1 MNFYLFH
8 LYLSWQSV
16 VDKIIYIRKH
26 KPIIKNVLF
35 CLVFISLFHGTTVAN
50 PSKDITIGNQSLQ
63 LEFDLQSGVV
73 KHWRLSR
80 DNTTQDQVKD
90 LAAPAGTMFALRGK
104 LWGKSLRE
112 WQSIAGG
119 WKILEHHTDEISIFL
134 RHTDL
139 PFTIKKSWRLV
150 DHPWRVD
157 FDLSLIPHEQD
168 QNNDD
173 GIRLHIGPGVGEIPA
188 QGLGV
193 GQGIYAFTELVY
205 RDDQGVHTIRFADN
219 QKVKS
224 FASKDAGPTDWFGLQ
239 SRYFALV
246 LAPVNGAASELAWF
260 AQVPDAPR
268 WHPGHL
274 DFETALQIAIPSI
287 KRNGEPSL
295 QWEWSIFGGGKTYS
309 ALSDG
314 GPDLRRLLF
323 SGLWN
328 WMRGLTLAIMH
339 VLDFIHGCVKN
350 WAFAIIILAVLVRV
364 VLHPV
369 AKNTLAAQKKYAA
382 IQEKIQPQLKE
393 IRRQYKGGEQSER
406 ILQLYEHHQ
415 VSPLAGLKPLL
426 IVVIQLPIFIALYH
440 LIGQTFELQF
450 APFLWMNTLSE
461 PDQLFSFG
469 VDIPFFGSYFNFL
482 PVLMA
487 VTTLLSIK
495 LSPSTLADPSS
506 SRRQNIFLSLMALG
520 FFLLFYSFPSGM
532 VLYWLTANLLQIA
545 HQKMIRL

>member
-1 MNFYLFH
+1 MYFYLYSFCTNC
-8 LYLSWQSV
+8 LSFFTEAISF
-16 VDKIIYIRKH
+16 RKH
-26 KPIIKNVLF
+26 KQGVKISFL
-35 CLVFISLFHGTTVAN
+35 CLVLLGCFHGTTTARH
-50 PSKDITIGNQSLQ
+50 PQDITIGNQSLQ
-63 LEFDLQSGVV
+63 LEFGLQSGVV
-73 KHWRLSR
+73 KHWRLPTVQ
-80 DNTTQDQVKD
+80 TTQDQVKD
-90 LAAPAGTMFALRGK
+90 LAAPAGAMFALRGT

-119 WKILEHHTDEISIFL
+119 WKILEHNTDEITLIL
-134 RHTDL
+134 RHADL
-139 PFTIKKSWRLV
+139 PFTVKKSWRLV

-157 FDLSLIPHEQD
+157 FSLSLTLHEQD

-173 GIRLHIGPGVGEIPA
+173 GIWLRIGPGVGEVPV
-188 QGLGV
+188 QGSGV
-193 GQGIYAFTELVY
+193 GRGIYAFTELVY
-205 RDDQGVHTIRFADN
+205 RDDKGVNTLRLKGDRKTQLFT
-219 QKVKS
+219 S
-224 FASKDAGPTDWFGLQ
+224 EDAGPTDWFGLQ

-260 AQVPDAPR
+260 AQVPDVPR
-268 WHPGHL
+268 WHTGNV
-274 DFETALQIAIPSI
+274 DFETSLQIAIPLI

-309 ALSDG
+309 ALSEG
-314 GPDLRRLLF
+314 VPDLRRLLF
-323 SGLWN
+323 SGMWN

-339 VLDFIHGCVKN
+339 VLDFIQGCVKN
-350 WAFAIIILAVLVRV
+350 WGFAIIILAVLVRV

-382 IQEKIQPQLKE
+382 IQEKIQPQLNE

-406 ILQLYEHHQ
+406 ILQLYEHHR

-426 IVVIQLPIFIALYH
+426 IVVIQIPIFVALYH

-450 APFLWMNTLSE
+450 APFLWMSTLSE
-461 PDQLFSFG
+461 PDQLFPFG
-469 VDIPFFGSYFNFL
+469 VEIPFFGSHFNLL

-487 VTTLLSIK
+487 FTTLLSIK
-495 LSPSTLADPSS
+495 LSPSTLSDHAA
-506 SRRQNIFLSLMALG
+506 SRRQNIFLGFMALG

-545 HQKMIRL
+545 HQKLLTV